1 VINTQA
7 PNQQRW
13 TTPNATPAPLGTH
26 QGEPLPAAG
35 RGPSFLVVLTAVDT
49 GRDTSRSAGPLLEK
63 QGGRCLLSLR
73 TEIDECVIEEWI
85 RTRSSKQ

>member
-1 VINTQA
+1 
-7 PNQQRW
+7 
-13 TTPNATPAPLGTH
+13 
-26 QGEPLPAAG
+26 
-35 RGPSFLVVLTAVDT
+35 VVLTAVDT

-73 TEIDECVIEEWI
+73 TEIDECVIEERI